1 MTQVFIPFKPTYI
14 MRTHFIVEN
23 EPSYVV
29 DNINNI
35 LFNIKEANVIDY
47 NVNKQIHKWTIT
59 IYKNTQICNMEI
71 NLFREYKMPR
81 CYNFPE
87 LRVIDEDEI
96 RNNNNKEI
104 IIECNRLGGDAFLF
118 HNLYNKLGNHFKPD
132 EFPLKELNDFTPPPL
147 PEGLVPEITE
157 KEACEAIEP
166 IVNLAKDE
174 SEYNRKIAAQ
184 VLCELTKE
192 KDIYKYMLQC
202 GCVEVLLDLLDTSN
216 KEIKLFCYDA
226 LNELI
231 YKLNIKD
238 IIKNSNNINLIMEDQ
253 NNELELY
260 SKYAK
265 QIISEINYI
274 VVPFYVNKVDVDL
287 LHPPIRYDANYWK
300 PFILINFVNN
310 VLKNFEGI
318 SKPVYDDVN
327 ITWTIGS
334 HKLALYYDNT
344 DEYLIN
350 FVKGEENSDEF
361 DLIYSY
367 FSRN

>member
-1 MTQVFIPFKPTYI
+1 MY
-14 MRTHFIVEN
+14 
-23 EPSYVV
+23 
-29 DNINNI
+29 
-35 LFNIKEANVIDY
+35 
-47 NVNKQIHKWTIT
+47 
-59 IYKNTQICNMEI
+59 
-71 NLFREYKMPR
+71 
-81 CYNFPE
+81 
-87 LRVIDEDEI
+87 
-96 RNNNNKEI
+96 
-104 IIECNRLGGDAFLF
+104 
-118 HNLYNKLGNHFKPD
+118 HNLYNKLGNYFKPD

-157 KEACEAIEP
+157 KEACNAIEP
-166 IVNLAKDE
+166 IVNLAKDD
-174 SEYNRKIAAQ
+174 SEYNRKMAAQ

-192 KDIYKYMLQC
+192 KDIYQYMPQC
-202 GCVEVLLDLLDTSN
+202 GCVEVLLELINTSN
-216 KEIKLFCYDA
+216 KDIKLFCYDA

-231 YKLNIKD
+231 HKLNIKD
-238 IIKNSNNINLIMEDQ
+238 IIKNSNRINLIMEDQ
-253 NNELELY
+253 NNESELY

-265 QIISEINYI
+265 QIVGEINYI
-274 VVPFYVNKVDVDL
+274 VVPSYNNEVVIDL
-287 LHPPIRYDANYWK
+287 LHPPIRYDANHWR

-334 HKLALYYDNT
+334 HKLELYYDNT